1 MQHFV
6 GVLLLL
12 ISPSVRLLFSSLPS
26 KTYFEMKITN
36 CFQVV
41 LASWW
46 PEYGESVSGNTYPQP
61 LASDYIEPPGAI
73 ANPLYDINEKLV
85 DELEEPE
92 VLEEAKNSLAMKQG
106 PGKRGSRGLILKKLL
121 MKGLGLLIG

>member
-46 PEYGESVSGNTYPQP
+46 PEYVESVSWNPSWN
-61 LASDYIEPPGAI
+61 LASDYIESPGAI

-106 PGKRGSRGLILKKLL
+106 PGKRGTRGLILKKLL